1 MDFLCPSHA
10 TAAWIIV
17 SYVVVVN
24 TFKVPRQSMT
34 SQQNEIK
41 IGHWAETARNVKIY
55 TAVHFL
61 ILDKN
66 RKLPPNPKF

>member
-41 IGHWAETARNVKIY
+41 IGH
-55 TAVHFL
+55 
-61 ILDKN
+61 
-66 RKLPPNPKF
+66 